1 MAALRGARLYAD
13 VQSTA
18 PSAGPFIFEPVCLEP
33 RKAFPLETL
42 RSREREIQAGP
53 RGSGFWVAH
62 FQRTIH
68 PEVNQNPGTIGLVN
82 DPQVPILHVAAVH
95 LDGVYPIEAVD
106 AVQKE
111 VESLEKV

>member
-1 MAALRGARLYAD
+1 M
-13 VQSTA
+13 
-18 PSAGPFIFEPVCLEP
+18 
-33 RKAFPLETL
+33 
-42 RSREREIQAGP
+42 IQAGP
-53 RGSGFWVAH
+53 RGPGFWVAH

-82 DPQVPILHVAAVH
+82 DPQVPILHVAVVH

-111 VESLEKV
+111 VESVLLGPTRPHWAPRGPTRP